1 MAMPLTAKAARLGLC
16 FTLAM
21 FKAYSN
27 GSFDQWN
34 GYLIS
39 FAPWQGPLHALRA
52 LEVWGEYAI

>member
-1 MAMPLTAKAARLGLC
+1 MAMPLTAKAARLGLY

-52 LEVWGEYAI
+52 LEV